1 MALRRI
7 VRNRPSLSCWACR
20 RRKIKCEKQRPA
32 CVNCVRLGD
41 ECVYESEAEHR
52 EKAAAKKRKVLEE
65 QEERQQHQPQH
76 QALDPPDAH
85 DAHDARAPH
94 GPHDAH
100 YGDHGPPATDAELE
114 AAVGWT
120 TPPSSGPGLQW
131 DAPTLDFDLDFDVH
145 FDFGLMTPGFSL
157 KSFQLEPA
165 CGLDALPNR
174 RDTPPRP
181 GSPFEGYIST
191 QDDGSKLFIERT
203 FWALVSR
210 DASAPLC
217 PLCYAG

>member
-1 MALRRI
+1 M
-7 VRNRPSLSCWACR
+7 
-20 RRKIKCEKQRPA
+20 
-32 CVNCVRLGD
+32 RLGD

-65 QEERQQHQPQH
+65 HQQCQP
-76 QALDPPDAH
+76 LDPPDAH
-85 DAHDARAPH
+85 DAHAPH
-94 GPHDAH
+94 VLGRCND
-100 YGDHGPPATDAELE
+100 GSPATDAGLE
-114 AAVGWT
+114 AVVGWT
-120 TPPSSGPGLQW
+120 TPPSLGLGSQW
-131 DAPTLDFDLDFDVH
+131 NAPTLDFDLDFDPH
-145 FDFGLMTPGFSL
+145 FDVGLLTSSL
-157 KSFQLEPA
+157 SLNPFQLDPA
-165 CGLDALPNR
+165 CPLDALPNR

-217 PLCYAG
+217 PLYCAG